1 MSEESIPVEKK
12 TQAMQNNHSVKRE
25 IILIQPTTRWSEQ
38 ITTRHPLTLP
48 IPISLLTIA
57 SYLSDYTVHIVDQR
71 IDHHWVKTLQRL
83 LRRNPLFV
91 GITAMT
97 GRQIHFALN
106 ASAIVQKINRSSN
119 TKVPVVWGG
128 PHASLLAKQTLE
140 HPLVDFVVVGEGE
153 ETIKELA
160 DKMSVGGDLSGIAG
174 LGLKFNGTENYEHNS
189 EHREVDKYKINPERK
204 FIKMDEMPPLPYHLL
219 DMDKYLS
226 PKFSCRP
233 IGIPASRGCPN
244 RCAFCY
250 DTTVHRSCWRAFSAE
265 RTLDEIETVIT
276 RFGINFIYFFESNS
290 CVNIQRI
297 KEIASGIIER
307 NYVRDYGLT
316 WEGLAEIKTLRNV
329 DYDFYA
335 LLEKSGCRILRIGI
349 ESGSPRIL
357 DMIHKDLTPEE
368 AIRVNK
374 QLARFNIR
382 PYYSFMNGFP
392 TETGS
397 EIKMTV
403 DLMFRLRKDN
413 HRAQFC
419 PINTLMPYPGT
430 ELYDTAVKSG
440 FTPPETLEGWIDID
454 SFDVMNKAN
463 FRMPWIK
470 PHRAKQFE
478 KMFYLSLFM
487 DDKSKTIDNPLLNL
501 AINAYKP
508 IALLRLRKL
517 MLGLMPEYAIYN
529 SLSKTL

>member
-1 MSEESIPVEKK
+1 MRCSRRDS
-12 TQAMQNNHSVKRE
+12 TRR
-25 IILIQPTTRWSEQ
+25 LIVLLQPTTRWSEQ
-38 ITTRHPLTLP
+38 ITKRHPLTLP

-57 SYLSDYTVHIVDQR
+57 SYLYDYDVRIIDQR
-71 IDHHWVKTLQRL
+71 IDRHWVRTLQNL
-83 LRRNPLFV
+83 LCQNPLFV

-106 ASAIVQKINRSSN
+106 ASAIVKKHNKTNKRNSH
-119 TKVPVVWGG
+119 VPVLWGG
-128 PHASLLAKQTLE
+128 PHASLLPKQTLS
-140 HPLVDFVVVGEGE
+140 HPLVDYVIVGEGE

-160 DKMSVGGDLSGIAG
+160 DALLQGKPLLDIPG
-174 LGLKFNGTENYEHNS
+174 LGLKADS
-189 EHREVDKYKINPERK
+189 SIKVNPERK
-204 FIKMDEMPPLPYHLL
+204 FIEMDKMPQIPYHLL

-226 PKFSCRP
+226 PKFLSRP

-250 DTTVHRSCWRAFSAE
+250 DTTVHRSCWRAFSAK
-265 RTLDEIETVIT
+265 RTLDEIDIAIK

-290 CVNIQRI
+290 CVNIPRI
-297 KEIASGIIER
+297 KEIAQGIIDK
-307 NYVRDYGLT
+307 NYTKTHNLT

-329 DYDFYA
+329 DNGFYSI
-335 LLEKSGCRILRIGI
+335 LEKSGCRILRIGI

-357 DMIHKDLTPEE
+357 DMIHKDMTPQE
-368 AIRVNK
+368 AILVNK
-374 QLARFNIR
+374 QLSKFNIR

-392 TETGS
+392 TETDR
-397 EIKMTV
+397 ETKMTV
-403 DLMFRLRKDN
+403 DLMFRLKRDN
-413 HRAQFC
+413 PQAQFC

-430 ELYDTAVKSG
+430 ELYDTAVKNG

-454 SFDVMNKAN
+454 SFDVMSKAN

-470 PHRAKQFE
+470 PKKAKHFE

-487 DDKSKTIDNPLLNL
+487 DDKSKTIDNPILNT

-508 IALLRLRKL
+508 IALFRLRKM
-517 MLGLMPEYAIYN
+517 MLDFMPEYAIY
-529 SLSKTL
+529 SKLSRVL